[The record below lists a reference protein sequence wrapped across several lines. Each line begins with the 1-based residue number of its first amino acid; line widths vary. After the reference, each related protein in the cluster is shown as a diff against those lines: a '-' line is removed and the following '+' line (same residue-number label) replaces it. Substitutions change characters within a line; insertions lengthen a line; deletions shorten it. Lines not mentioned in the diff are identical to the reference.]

1 VTPSMTGALWERTT
15 VTDEAL
21 SNAREQGLSEVV
33 SRCVASRWAPEDVSR
48 TVFEPPSL
56 DHLHDPH
63 AMHNMAPALDRL
75 KKATHDGEP
84 IRIITDYD
92 VDGTTSSLILQAG
105 LSLSAPGHT
114 LDYHI
119 PNRLTEGYG
128 FSVQAAE
135 QAAAA
140 GIKLIVT
147 ADIGVR
153 DHAAVQRAR
162 ELGVDVLICDHHLPA
177 GESVP
182 SDAIVLCPP
191 QIDCDY
197 PNPYLAACGVSLKV
211 AQALLEGRPNADA
224 ITKSL
229 LKLAAVG
236 TVADMV
242 PLTSLENRAIV
253 TLGLA
258 ELNRGPHS
266 AGLSA
271 LLNIA
276 GLSEHIAASDLGFR
290 IGPRINAAGRMADA
304 SLIVR
309 LLSCRD
315 PEQAKVLAEQVEQ
328 HNRDRRELQDALIKR
343 ASEQLGTDAGSFV
356 VVAGHENDGWHRG
369 VVGIVA
375 AKMKDQS
382 HRSAAVISIHGEH
395 AVGSIR
401 AARGVHAVKA
411 LESAE
416 DLLIRFGGHPAAA
429 GFTVPTKNID
439 ALRERL
445 CAYVDANASE
455 SLVARRTYDA
465 DVDAGELVDRLH
477 SELESLGPF
486 GQGNPSPRLVV
497 RNVQAQRVS
506 LLGAAQKMVKFR
518 IPRPGRDGLDAIWWD
533 QAEHVPALNG
543 GTVDILGNLSE
554 NIYRGRRSLQMR
566 VSDVRLSQP

>member
-1 VTPSMTGALWERTT
+1 MTPSMTGALWERTI

-21 SNAREQGLSEVV
+21 TNAREQGLSEVM
-33 SRCVASRWAPEDVSR
+33 SRCVASRWAPEEVSR
-48 TVFEPPSL
+48 TVFEPPTL
-56 DHLHDPH
+56 DHLHNPH
-63 AMHNMAPALDRL
+63 DMHNMGPALDRL
-75 KKATHDGEP
+75 RKATHDGEP

-92 VDGTTSSLILQAG
+92 VDGTTSSLILQAA

-135 QAAAA
+135 KAAAA

-153 DHAAVQRAR
+153 DHAAVHRAR

-191 QIDCDY
+191 QMDCDY
-197 PNPYLAACGVSLKV
+197 PNAHLAACGVSLKV
-211 AQALLEGRPNADA
+211 AQALLEGRANADR

-229 LKLAAVG
+229 LKLAAIG

-266 AGLSA
+266 AGLAA
-271 LLNIA
+271 LLNVA
-276 GLSEHIAASDLGFR
+276 GLADHIAASDLGFR
-290 IGPRINAAGRMADA
+290 IGPRINAAGRVADA

-309 LLSCRD
+309 LLTCRD
-315 PEQAKVLAEQVEQ
+315 PEQAKALAEQVEQ
-328 HNRDRRELQDALIKR
+328 HNRDRRELQDTLIKR
-343 ASEQLGTDAGSFV
+343 ASDQLGSDAGSFV

-375 AKMKDQS
+375 AKLKDQS
-382 HRSAAVISIHGEH
+382 HRSAAVISIQGDH

-401 AARGVHAVKA
+401 SARGVHAVKA

-416 DLLIRFGGHPAAA
+416 DLLVRFGGHPAAA
-429 GFTVPTKNID
+429 GFTVPTANID

-445 CAYVDANASE
+445 CAYADANASE

-465 DVDAGELVDRLH
+465 DVDAGELTDTLH
-477 SELESLGPF
+477 SDLESLGPF
-486 GQGNPSPRLVV
+486 GQGNPSPRLVITNV
-497 RNVQAQRVS
+497 RAQRVS

-533 QAEHVPALNG
+533 KAEHVPALNSG
-543 GTVDILGNLSE
+543 PVDILGTLTE

-566 VSDVRLSQP
+566 VSDVRVSQP